1 MSKSVISFEEIL
13 SVVDEAI
20 NPTYLNKV
28 QERVL
33 QHTWEGKTYSEIA
46 AEYEY
51 DKEYVKSVGCELW
64 QILSK
69 SFGASINKNN
79 FGQFMRRYLATKSV
93 AQSIQPRHQDW
104 GTAPDVSTFRGR
116 TEELAQLQ
124 QWMSN
129 ERCRVVVISG
139 MIGIGKSA
147 LAARFAQQVQDRFEY
162 VIWRSLRNAPSI
174 QETIDTFI
182 HFFAHEPDK
191 QLPDTLDGKIV
202 QLLFYLRQHRC
213 LLILDDLQSILAD
226 GDRCGYYRSGYEG
239 YGQFFRSVSSTRHQS
254 FVVMTS
260 WDKPKGII
268 LHQGD
273 TVQLLVLK
281 GLRQS
286 TLQEIFQQRMQACE
300 EEWQIFLERYAYNP
314 QLLQIAM
321 STIQTIFRGNLPQF
335 LRQKHTSEELRTLL
349 DYQFDRLPG
358 IEQKIG
364 YWLAIKR
371 GATSPEQMLCDPWCQ
386 SESATKL
393 LEAFSS
399 LEQRSL
405 LNKNERGYTLQPIF
419 LDYLSCRLIE
429 KVCQNIIEENLNP
442 LLNGHAHKQCLTSD
456 QITRKPF
463 L

>member
-1 MSKSVISFEEIL
+1 MSNASISFEQIL
-13 SVVDEAI
+13 SVVDEVI

-33 QHTWEGKTYSEIA
+33 RHTWEGKTYSEIA

-51 DKEYVKSVGCELW
+51 DKEYVKTVGCELW
-64 QILSK
+64 QVLSK
-69 SFGASINKNN
+69 SFGSSINKNN
-79 FGQFMRRYLATKSV
+79 FGQFMRRYLATSV
-93 AQSIQPRHQDW
+93 AQSIQPRYQDW
-104 GTAPDVSTFRGR
+104 GTAPDVSIFRGR
-116 TEELAQLQ
+116 TEELAQLHR
-124 QWMSN
+124 WMSN
-129 ERCRVVVISG
+129 DRCRVVVISG

-147 LAARFAQQVQDRFEY
+147 LAARFAEQVQEQFEY

-191 QLPDTLDGKIV
+191 PLPDTLDSKIV

-226 GDRCGYYRSGYEG
+226 GDRCGHYRPGYER

-268 LHQGD
+268 LHEGD
-273 TVQLLVLK
+273 TVQALVLK

-286 TLQEIFQQRMQACE
+286 TLQDIFQQRMQACE

-314 QLLQIAM
+314 QLVRMAM

-349 DYQFDRLPG
+349 DYQFDRLPR

-371 GATSPEQMLCDPWCQ
+371 GATSPEQLMLEPRFQ
-386 SESATKL
+386 PESATKL

-405 LNKNERGYTLQPIF
+405 LNRNERGYTLQPIF
-419 LDYLSCRLIE
+419 LDYLSSRLIK
-429 KVCQNIIEENLNP
+429 KVCQNLIEENLNP
-442 LLNGHAHKQCLTSD
+442 FLNRDDQPCLTSD
-456 QITRKPF
+456 
-463 L
+463 